1 MNGAVTRGTEQARG
15 EVVIIRTGT
24 ANVASV
30 IAAFERLGFASRL
43 TTDAALVREAA
54 LVVLPGVG
62 AFGAGMA
69 ALRDAGLD
77 GAVMERVQ
85 AGRALLAI
93 CLGLQLLCEAS
104 EESPGVAGLGVVRGR
119 VERLREGAGVRVPQL
134 GWNEV
139 RSAGECEVLTR
150 GSAYFA
156 NSFALREKP
165 PGWSPAVFTH
175 GGEHIAALE
184 RGNVLACQF
193 HPELSGAWGA
203 GLMRCWAARA
213 SAAASAEVKTC

>member
-1 MNGAVTRGTEQARG
+1 MAGAVIPETERTRG

-54 LVVLPGVG
+54 VVVLPGVG

-69 ALRDAGLD
+69 ALREARLD
-77 GAVMERVQ
+77 DAVMERVR

-119 VERLREGAGVRVPQL
+119 VERLREEAGVRVPQL

-139 RSAGECEVLTR
+139 RVANECSLVTR

-165 PGWSPAVFTH
+165 PGWGVAVFTH

-184 RGNVLACQF
+184 RGNVLACQC

-203 GLMRCWAARA
+203 GLMRRWAER
-213 SAAASAEVKTC
+213 ASAEVKRC